1 MRNFAV
7 AMMFGLLA
15 FSSPVLADPPN
26 PPPPKN
32 DPCSTPGQ
40 NPMIC
45 VVRGE
50 SNKAFG
56 QAVALN
62 AKEGIQPPVSP

>member
-1 MRNFAV
+1 MRNLTV
-7 AMMFGLLA
+7 AMIFGLLA

-26 PPPPKN
+26 PPKN
-32 DPCSTPGQ
+32 DPCAVLGN
-40 NPMIC
+40 NPPPPIC

-56 QAVALN
+56 QAVADN
-62 AKEGIQPPVSP
+62 AKNGIHPPVSP